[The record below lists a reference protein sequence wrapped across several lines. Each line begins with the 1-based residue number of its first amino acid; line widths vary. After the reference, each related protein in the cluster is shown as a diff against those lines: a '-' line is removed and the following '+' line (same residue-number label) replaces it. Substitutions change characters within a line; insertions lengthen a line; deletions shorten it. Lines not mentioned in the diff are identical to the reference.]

1 MKKPVQWFKGD
12 QFFGNQLPILV
23 NRYPEDFKVP
33 LHAHDFIEFN
43 FVAEGKGFHHIG
55 DDIVAVS
62 KGLFFMIPVGVPHVF
77 RPTSPDPSQHPLIV
91 YNCLFAPQLLHGM
104 SAMFMFD
111 PLLAHYLDELQNGQ
125 ATYHSIQDHDGSI
138 EKLLVAMYQEFSF
151 SAAGA
156 STYLYTLLVQLVI
169 TIHRLRSDD
178 HPLKIKDVSHFNM
191 LIQFMEQHV
200 HEELTLAKLATR
212 SGWSVRH
219 LQRLFLQHTGQ
230 TFGSYLNQL
239 RIQKSCE
246 HLRLTQLKIST
257 IAEMVGYSHIDSFN
271 ALFKKRVGQTPG
283 QYRKQF
289 R

>member
-1 MKKPVQWFKGD
+1 MKKPIQWFKGEH
-12 QFFGNQLPILV
+12 FFCSQLLIFV
-23 NRYPEDFKVP
+23 NRCSEDFNVP
-33 LHAHDFIEFN
+33 LHAHDFIEFS

-62 KGLFFMIPVGVPHVF
+62 KGLFFTIPIGVPHVF
-77 RPTSPDPSQHPLIV
+77 RPSSSDRSEHPLIV
-91 YNCLFAPQLLHGM
+91 YNCLFAPQLLLAM
-104 SAMFMFD
+104 SALFND
-111 PLLAHYLDELQNGQ
+111 PLLEQYLDELQNNQ
-125 ATYHSIQDHDGSI
+125 VTYHSIQDRDGSI
-138 EKLLVAMYQEFSF
+138 EKLLVAMHQEFSF

-156 STYLYTLLVQLVI
+156 NTYLYALLLQLIITL
-169 TIHRLRSDD
+169 HRLRSDD
-178 HPLKIKDVSHFNM
+178 RPLIIKDVSHFNM
-191 LIQFMEQHV
+191 LVQFMEQHV
-200 HEELTLAKLATR
+200 HEELTLAKLASR

-230 TFGSYLNQL
+230 TFGNYLNQL

>member
-1 MKKPVQWFKGD
+1 MKRPVQWFKGEH
-12 QFFGNQLPILV
+12 FFGEQLLIFV
-23 NRYPEDFKVP
+23 NRCSEDFNLP
-33 LHAHDFIEFN
+33 LHAHDFVEFT

-62 KGLFFMIPVGVPHVF
+62 KGLFFTIPVGVPHVF
-77 RPTSPDPSQHPLIV
+77 RPSTSDPSEHPLIV
-91 YNCLFAPQLLHGM
+91 YNCLFAPQLLQAM
-104 SAMFMFD
+104 STFFVTD
-111 PLLAHYLDELQNGQ
+111 PLPASYLEELQSDQ
-125 ATYHSIQDHDGSI
+125 ATYHTIQDRDGSI

-169 TIHRLRSDD
+169 TTHRLRSDE
-178 HPLKIKDVSHFNM
+178 HPLIIKDVSHFNM
-191 LIQFMEQHV
+191 LVQFMEQHV
-200 HEELTLAKLATR
+200 HEELTLAMLATR

-219 LQRLFLQHTGQ
+219 LQRLFVQNTGQ

-257 IAEMVGYSHIDSFN
+257 IAAMVGYSHIDSFN
-271 ALFKKRVGQTPG
+271 ALFKKRVGQTPS

>member
-1 MKKPVQWFKGD
+1 MKKPVQWYKGD
-12 QFFGNQLPILV
+12 HFFGNQLPIFV
-23 NRYPEDFKVP
+23 NRYQEDFKVP

-62 KGLFFMIPVGVPHVF
+62 KGVFFTIPVGVPHVF
-77 RPTSPDPSQHPLIV
+77 RPTSTDPSQHPLIV
-91 YNCLFAPQLLHGM
+91 YNCLFAPQLLL
-104 SAMFMFD
+104 AMPTLFTD
-111 PLLAHYLDELQNGQ
+111 PLLEQYLDELQNGQ

-156 STYLYTLLVQLVI
+156 DTYLYTLFLQLVI
-169 TIHRLRSDD
+169 TIHRLRSDNR
-178 HPLKIKDVSHFNM
+178 PLKIKDVSHFNL

-200 HEELTLAKLATR
+200 HEELTLAKLAAR
-212 SGWSVRH
+212 SGWSIRH

-230 TFGSYLNQL
+230 TFGNYLNQL